1 MFPIDWTKLLNPKN
15 IAALVLS
22 LLMLGGAIYGG
33 YKVYNWVYE
42 RGATSRDAEVAEAN
56 RLKKEAVDNYD
67 RYKGQYDNWVA
78 NTKNA
83 NEQYIKEQ
91 LADIAARQG
100 RLEEAEK
107 AARNKPATIQE
118 VIKYVPAEVDA
129 AYRLPVGLIRL
140 YNDTLQGT
148 TGSYSGTGLPGGVQV
163 DAGEASGTTMSQFGQ
178 VAAFNNTECV
188 VRGKVIEEWQG
199 FYEVNK
205 AKFDA
210 LLKQQ
215 RETAPKP

>member
-1 MFPIDWTKLLNPKN
+1 MFPIDWTKLINPKN

-22 LLMLGGAIYGG
+22 LLMLGGAVYGG
-33 YKVYNWVYE
+33 YKVYNWVYD
-42 RGATSRDAEVAEAN
+42 RGAASRDPEVAEAQ
-56 RLKKEAVDNYD
+56 RLQKEAEDNYK
-67 RYKGQYDNWVA
+67 RYKGEYDNWVA

-100 RLEEAEK
+100 RLDEAEK

-148 TGSYSGTGLPGGVQV
+148 AGAYSGTGIPGGFQV

-178 VAAFNNTECV
+178 VTAFNNTECV
-188 VRGKVIEEWQG
+188 LRGKVIEEWQG

>member
-15 IAALVLS
+15 IVMLVVS
-22 LLMLGGAIYGG
+22 LLMLGAAIYGG
-33 YKVYNWVYE
+33 VKVYNWVYD
-42 RGATSRDAEVAEAN
+42 RGAASRDPEVAEAQ
-56 RLKKEAVDNYD
+56 RLQKEAEDNYK
-67 RYKGQYDNWVA
+67 RYKGEYDNWMA
-78 NTKNA
+78 NTKKA

-91 LADIAARQG
+91 LADLDARQK
-100 RLEEAEK
+100 RLTEAET

-148 TGSYSGTGLPGGVQV
+148 TGTYSGTGLPGGFQV

-188 VRGKVIEEWQG
+188 LRGKVVEEWQDW
-199 FYEVNK
+199 YSVNK

-210 LLKQQ
+210 LQKQQ
-215 RETAPKP
+215 QETAPKP

>member
-33 YKVYNWVYE
+33 YKVYNWVYD
-42 RGATSRDAEVAEAN
+42 RGAASRDPEVAEAQ
-56 RLKKEAVDNYD
+56 RLQKEAEDNYK

-91 LADIAARQG
+91 LADLDAREK
-100 RLEEAEK
+100 RLQDAEI
-107 AARNKPATIQE
+107 AARNKPTTIKE

-129 AYRLPVGLIRL
+129 AYRLPVGFVRL
-140 YNDTLQGT
+140 FSDTLQGT
-148 TGSYSGTGLPGGVQV
+148 AASNSGTGLPGGVQV
-163 DAGEASGTTMSQFGQ
+163 DAGEASGLALSQFGQ
-178 VAAFNNTECV
+178 ITAFNNPECV
-188 VRGKVIEEWQG
+188 LRGKVIEEWQDW
-199 FYEVNK
+199 YSVNK
-205 AKFDA
+205 AKFD
-210 LLKQQ
+210 LLQKQQ
-215 RETAPKP
+215 QENAPKP

>member
-1 MFPIDWTKLLNPKN
+1 MFPIDWTKLINPKN

-22 LLMLGGAIYGG
+22 LLMLGGAVYGG
-33 YKVYNWVYE
+33 YKVYNWVYD
-42 RGATSRDAEVAEAN
+42 RGAASRDPEVAEAQ
-56 RLKKEAVDNYD
+56 RLQKEAEDNYK
-67 RYKGQYDNWVA
+67 RYKGEYDNWVA

-100 RLEEAEK
+100 RLDEAEK

-148 TGSYSGTGLPGGVQV
+148 ADAYSGTGIPGGFQV

-178 VAAFNNTECV
+178 VTAFNNTECV
-188 VRGKVIEEWQG
+188 LRGKVIEEWQG